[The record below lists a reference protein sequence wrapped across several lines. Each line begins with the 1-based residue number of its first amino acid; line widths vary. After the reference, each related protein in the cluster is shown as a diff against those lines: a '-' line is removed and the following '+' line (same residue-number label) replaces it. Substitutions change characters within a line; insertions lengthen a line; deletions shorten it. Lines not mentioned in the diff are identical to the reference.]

1 MRIAFG
7 HSPSETSIRWEQRGW
22 IEYGILE
29 TVTRDCLE
37 ENAGELRLIVAVGG
51 SAPAQACDRF
61 AAQRQGNAG
70 AELRSFRPAQAD
82 ARDGASHYKRV
93 RFAAEPFGN
102 IGFARALL
110 DKAGMQAKTSRVRI
124 ACWP

>member
-1 MRIAFG
+1 LRIAFG
-7 HSPSETSIRWEQRGW
+7 HSPSETSICWEQRGW

-37 ENAGELRLIVAVGG
+37 EIAGELRLIVAVGG

-70 AELRSFRPAQAD
+70 
-82 ARDGASHYKRV
+82 
-93 RFAAEPFGN
+93 
-102 IGFARALL
+102 